1 MARAPSTPEASSVT
15 LDPGDLDAQTLYK
28 LLTGSVVPRPIAWVS
43 TLDAEGR
50 PNLAPF
56 SYFSAVSAKPPH
68 LLFCPGLHGPDRPKD
83 TLKNV
88 REGGDFVVNLV
99 TEALAEAMNL
109 SAATVAA
116 GVSEFELAGVTP
128 VPSAR
133 VRPPRVGESPV
144 HFECRVV
151 HIYDVGEHPGGGS
164 VVIGEV
170 VAMHF
175 LESVLIGRDKIDL
188 ATLRP
193 IGRLAG
199 PSYVRVTDVFEMV
212 RPRVEEVG
220 KS

>member
-1 MARAPSTPEASSVT
+1 MI
-15 LDPGDLDAQTLYK
+15 LDPADCDAQTLYK
-28 LLTGSVVPRPIAWVS
+28 LLTGSIVPRPIGWIS
-43 TLDAEGR
+43 TLDREGR

-68 LLFCPGLHGPDRPKD
+68 LLFCPGMHGPGRPKD
-83 TLKNV
+83 TLRNV
-88 REGGDFVVNLV
+88 REGGEFVVNIV

-116 GVSEFELAGVTP
+116 GVSEFDLAGVTP
-128 VPSAR
+128 LSSSK
-133 VRPPRVGESPV
+133 VRPPRVGESPI

-175 LESVLIGRDKIDL
+175 LESVLIGRDKVDL
-188 ATLRP
+188 ERLRP

-199 PSYVRVTDVFEMV
+199 RSYARVSDTFEMT
-212 RPRVEEVG
+212 RPKLEEI
-220 KS
+220 S